1 MSTINLNLNILRI
14 EDSQV
19 LRPCC
24 FDHDH
29 QEGGVETRIGRSGQP
44 LPSEVVHGGPCHF
57 CVENHCP
64 RVAVFKKDVKAEP
77 HLTQAGVYTYT
88 YEFNAGEVYGI
99 DAFGWRFQ
107 AVDINSNLLVT
118 EQIVGDQKDQIQK
131 TLLITEAGNY
141 DVSISIYTPDGTPTN
156 KPPRK
161 KYT

>member
-24 FDHDH
+24 FDHNH
-29 QEGGVETRIGRSGQP
+29 REGGIETRTGRNGQP
-44 LPSEVVHGGPCHF
+44 LAPEVVNGGPCHF
-57 CVENHCP
+57 CVENPCP
-64 RVAVFKKDVKAEP
+64 RVVVFKKDVKAEP

-118 EQIVGDQKDQIQK
+118 EQIIGDQKDQIQK